1 MTNFKITIISGNGR
15 RYVSVIPAYSEK
27 QALYKYI
34 KAVPGD
40 RWAYGLYE
48 KGDSRVKIERED
60 GKRYEQTSLF

>member
-1 MTNFKITIISGNGR
+1 MIKFKITIISSSGR
-15 RYVSVIPAYSEK
+15 RYVSVISAFSEK

-40 RWAYGLYE
+40 KWAYGLYE
-48 KGDSRVKIERED
+48 RGDSRVRVERED

>member
-1 MTNFKITIISGNGR
+1 MTKFKITIVSGNR
-15 RYVSVIPAYSEK
+15 RYVSVISAYSEK

-48 KGDSRVKIERED
+48 KGDSRVRVERED
-60 GKRYEQTSLF
+60 GRSYEQTSLF

>member
-1 MTNFKITIISGNGR
+1 MTKFKITIINSSGR

-48 KGDSRVKIERED
+48 RGDSRVRVERED
-60 GKRYEQTSLF
+60 GRSYKQTSLF

>member
-1 MTNFKITIISGNGR
+1 MIKFKITIISSSGR
-15 RYVSVIPAYSEK
+15 RYVSVISAFSEK

-48 KGDSRVKIERED
+48 RGDSRVRVERED
-60 GKRYEQTSLF
+60 GRSYEQTSLF